1 MQVFIPSLWLNV
13 LMTANVLIIV
23 EIFDSVKITVFLDK
37 TAMILLAFHRL
48 PLRRLSEWDLRTAKI
63 KVINVS
69 KFFPLWPTHKPGIS
83 AF

>member
-13 LMTANVLIIV
+13 LMTENVLIIV

-48 PLRRLSEWDLRTAKI
+48 PLRRT
-63 KVINVS
+63 
-69 KFFPLWPTHKPGIS
+69 PL
-83 AF
+83 